1 MCVVTGEKPFECD
14 ICHTCFSQ
22 RTSLRLHKKNHL
34 NPAPKKAPQ
43 RSKKEGNMLDRMIST
58 LGRNKQQRT
67 RQAKEAALQRERQ
80 GVGDF
85 TAMLTALHSL
95 PNWALLVI
103 AGGLIIA
110 SHWAGVK

>member
-1 MCVVTGEKPFECD
+1 MFLLTGEKPFECD

-34 NPAPKKAPQ
+34 NPQPKKTVQ

-67 RQAKEAALQRERQ
+67 RQAKEALKKEQ
-80 GVGDF
+80 GVSAALSCLHC
-85 TAMLTALHSL
+85 TAVVWGT
-95 PNWALLVI
+95 
-103 AGGLIIA
+103 
-110 SHWAGVK
+110 